1 MDYLALDIGGTSIKY
16 GIIDDEGNI
25 KESYCTDTDA
35 AKGSHNLINNIF
47 NIIESMIKDKE
58 IKGIGI
64 STAGQVNSITGE
76 IIFATEAFPGW
87 TGVQLKKIVEEKF
100 NILCYVDNDVNCA
113 ALGDMWKG
121 SAKDSKDFICL
132 TLGTGI
138 GGAIVLDGN
147 LYRGNNFIA
156 GEFGHMTIYKDGEK
170 CNCGGNG
177 CFERYAS
184 TSALILRAKREL
196 NLSEDSN
203 INGKI
208 IFEKVVSG
216 EKDYIKIVDEWAYYV
231 ALGLK
236 NIIYIFNPS
245 LIIIGG
251 GVSAQGELLISLI
264 ESQLKKIIM
273 PSFLNKLSIKVS
285 KCGNNAG
292 MLGAVCGLKK
302 SKDKL

>member
-25 KESYCTDTDA
+25 KESYCKDTEA
-35 AKGSHNLINNIF
+35 AKGSHNLTKNIF
-47 NIIESMIKDKE
+47 SIIENVIKDNE

-64 STAGQVNSITGE
+64 STAGQVNNITGE

-87 TGVQLKKIVEEKF
+87 TGVKLKKIVEEKF

-170 CNCGGNG
+170 CTCGGNG

-184 TSALILRAKREL
+184 TSALISRAKREL

-203 INGKI
+203 INGKV
-208 IFEKVVSG
+208 IFEKMENG
-216 EKDYIKIVDEWAYYV
+216 EKDYIKIVDDWGYDV

-245 LIIIGG
+245 LIVIGG
-251 GVSAQGELLISLI
+251 GVSAQGEFLISLI

-273 PSFLNKLSIKVS
+273 PSFLNKLSIKTS

-292 MLGAVCGLKK
+292 MLGAVYGLKK
-302 SKDKL
+302 YKNNL